1 MNVRV
6 AGTDFILGIDT
17 GGTFTDCVVIEREH
31 GGVVTAKALSTP
43 DDFAVG
49 LFESIERAAEQ
60 ISLSA
65 DDLIAR
71 TAQIVVG
78 TTVGTNAFLERK
90 GARTGMLVTRGFRDT
105 LSIMRGI
112 GRVIGRPPEE
122 ALLLETT
129 DKPPPLVPKRLI
141 KEVDERVDWEGE
153 VLAPPQRDAVLAAVD
168 ELVAEGVEA
177 VSICFLW
184 AFKEPSNEAAV
195 RDWIR
200 GRHPDLYISCSHEV
214 APKLGE
220 FERFAGTTINAYVG
234 PATKRY
240 LERIAG
246 ATRQRGYDS
255 KLLVMGCDGG
265 VRGSGVAADEAIITL
280 NSGPAGGVTGSGTLA
295 RQLDIPNVITAD
307 VGGTSFDVGLIIDG
321 QLKSGDKTILGQYE
335 FFIPAIDVQS
345 IGAGGG
351 SIAHIDRRHG
361 TLSVGPESAGA
372 DPGPV
377 CYGRGGT
384 HPTLTDA
391 ALYLGYL
398 SEESF
403 LGAGGRLDVDAAG
416 AAFGQLGQ
424 ELGLDAEDTAAG
436 VVRIAESHMSDLVR
450 RMVVSRGHDP
460 REFSIFAY
468 GGAGPVHAAGFTR
481 DLELASVVIPA
492 GSSASVWSA
501 YGVATSDV
509 KHVYEYASVFGE
521 PLDTEA
527 IREVY
532 AGLAETAHA
541 RLADEGIAGN
551 GTRFLYEA
559 GLRYKGQLHEVYVGL
574 EDGDQLHDEA
584 VARMVD
590 DFERTYTRVYGEGTA
605 FRQAG
610 IELVDFRLTTITP
623 TDRPAAERVENG
635 AANAVKGER
644 SVRFVGLD
652 EGTGSGRV
660 AADVYDGDA
669 VDSGA
674 RIDGPAMIELPG
686 TTVVVAP
693 DYFAT
698 RHESGSYVLTR
709 GGAG

>member
-1 MNVRV
+1 M
-6 AGTDFILGIDT
+6 AGTEFIVGIDT
-17 GGTFTDCVVIEREH
+17 GGTFTDCVVIERSS
-31 GGVVTAKALSTP
+31 GRVVTAKALSTR

-60 ISLSA
+60 IPLSS

-71 TAQIVVG
+71 TAQVVVG

-90 GARTGMLVTRGFRDT
+90 GARTGMLATRGFRDT

-141 KEVDERVDWEGE
+141 REIDERVDWEGE
-153 VLAPPQRDAVLAAVD
+153 VLAAPDRDAVLAAVD
-168 ELVAEGVEA
+168 EFVAEGVEA
-177 VSICFLW
+177 ISVCFLW
-184 AFKEPSNEAAV
+184 AFKEDSNEAAV
-195 RDWIR
+195 RDWIQE
-200 GRHPDLYISCSHEV
+200 RHPELYVSCSHEV
-214 APKLGE
+214 APKIGE

-234 PATKRY
+234 PTTKRY
-240 LERIAG
+240 LERIAD
-246 ATRQRGYDS
+246 ATHDRGYDS

-265 VRGSGVAADEAIITL
+265 VRGSDVAADEAIITL
-280 NSGPAGGVTGSGTLA
+280 NSGPAGGVTGSATLA
-295 RQLDIPNVITAD
+295 GQLGIPHVITAD
-307 VGGTSFDVGLIIDG
+307 VGGTSFDVGLITDG
-321 QLKSGDKTILGQYE
+321 HIKSGDKTILGQYE
-335 FFIPAIDVQS
+335 FFIPAIDVRS

-351 SIAHIDRRHG
+351 SIAHVDRRHG

-377 CYGRGGT
+377 CYGRGGGQ
-384 HPTLTDA
+384 PTLTDA

-403 LGAGGRLDVDAAG
+403 LGAGGRLDVDAAAVALG
-416 AAFGQLGQ
+416 ELGQ
-424 ELGLDAEDTAAG
+424 ELGLDAEETAAG

-468 GGAGPVHAAGFTR
+468 GGAGPVHAAGFAR
-481 DLELASVVIPA
+481 DLELASIVVPA
-492 GSSASVWSA
+492 GNSASVWSA
-501 YGVATSDV
+501 YGVATSDI
-509 KHVYEYASVFGE
+509 KHVYEYAAVFGE
-521 PLDTEA
+521 PLDTDS

-532 AGLAETAHA
+532 ADLAETAHA
-541 RLADEGIAGN
+541 RLEEEGIAGD
-551 GTRFLYEA
+551 GTSFLYEA

-574 EDGDQLHDEA
+574 EDAVRLHEEA

-590 DFERTYTRVYGEGTA
+590 DFERAYSRVYGEGTA

-610 IELVDFRLTTITP
+610 VELVDFRLTTITP
-623 TDRPAAERVENG
+623 TDRPAAEAAADG
-635 AANAVKGER
+635 AANAVKGDR
-644 SVRFVGLD
+644 QVHFVGLGD
-652 EGTGSGRV
+652 ATGSGRV
-660 AADVYDGDA
+660 SADVYDGDA
-669 VDSGA
+669 VRSGT

-693 DYFAT
+693 DYSAT
-698 RHESGSYVLTR
+698 RHTSGSYVLTR
-709 GGAG
+709 GGAA